1 MGPLHNPSLGSIP
14 AVVLLGLVL
23 LTALANVWNVAP
35 LHYHHLRR
43 LSDVALV
50 RTQVLDLVLWTTD
63 YDGG

>member
-14 AVVLLGLVL
+14 AFVLSGLAL
-23 LTALANVWNVAP
+23 LTALANVWNVTP

-50 RTQVLDLVLWTTD
+50 RAQVLDLGLWTTD
-63 YDGG
+63 YEGG